1 MNKRSKKSKNML
13 NIPKKKLKT
22 LQNKRRMKM
31 AIATQMSIFFLMFLK
46 DFLSFFVFEVLI
58 VRKNIKESRL
68 KNIFFRCI
76 F

>member
-1 MNKRSKKSKNML
+1 
-13 NIPKKKLKT
+13 
-22 LQNKRRMKM
+22 M

-68 KNIFFRCI
+68 KKYLFSLYFLIKKQRKRVFNKRL
-76 F
+76 